1 MQGPKSPAEFIDM
14 EKKMIQT
21 ERHIE
26 AVLAALDLLDCFQ
39 DDPFLSTKDIINRT
53 GFTRNRVMRI
63 VGTLML
69 RGYLL
74 QDPESGLYTPGPA
87 LMKLGKVFEHNQN
100 IVILLRPILRELA
113 LNSGES
119 VSLYIREGLERVVLA
134 REEGTQAIRFA
145 VTEGQRMDLH
155 AGAGGK
161 VLLAYAPPEV
171 LDAALKRGPLPSRT
185 PQTIVDPEDLIEE
198 LKKVR
203 NLGYSLSLGERV
215 PDAFAVAAP
224 VFDSKNDLVGA
235 LGIAGPLSRFTAPVK
250 KEYLKLIL
258 EAAENLSHQ
267 LGQRGDLKRK
277 EKVNV

>member
-1 MQGPKSPAEFIDM
+1 M
-14 EKKMIQT
+14 
-21 ERHIE
+21 
-26 AVLAALDLLDCFQ
+26 AALDLLDCFQ
-39 DDPFLSTKDIINRT
+39 GDPFLSTKEIINRT
-53 GFTRNRVMRI
+53 GFTRNRVMRL

-69 RGYLL
+69 KGYLL
-74 QDPESGLYTPGPA
+74 QDPVNGFYTPGPA
-87 LMKLGKVFEHNQN
+87 LMKLGKIFERNQN

-155 AGAGGK
+155 AGAGGR

-171 LDAALKRGPLPSRT
+171 LNAVLKRGSLAQRT
-185 PQTIVDPEDLIEE
+185 SQTIVDPETLLNE

-203 NLGYSLSLGERV
+203 KLGFAVSLGERV
-215 PDAFAVAAP
+215 PDSFAIAAP
-224 VFDSKNDLVGA
+224 VFDSENELVGA
-235 LGIAGPLSRFTAPVK
+235 LGVAGPLSRFTAPVK

-277 EKVNV
+277 EEIDV